1 MDQQRA
7 LGVRAARGARVRFL
21 VSLLFYERD
30 PWYVYSGRQKHVC
43 PHDVLGHAAAR
54 RERPPLVHGRVR
66 VVACSGAHN
75 YVHTMGMGMG
85 MGMGMDPG
93 RTDSMQPRAR
103 AEHWSAGCIEHN
115 G

>member
-1 MDQQRA
+1 MARA
-7 LGVRAARGARVRFL
+7 VW
-21 VSLLFYERD
+21 SLLFYER
-30 PWYVYSGRQKHVC
+30 PVVRLFRAQKHVC

-75 YVHTMGMGMG
+75 YVHTMGMSMGMG